1 MVSTWLSHCTLE
13 QRTLKVD
20 LRSLAKLRKLEG
32 KALWL
37 LFMIP
42 KSVRDLRLIQ
52 AMCL

>member
-1 MVSTWLSHCTLE
+1 MASSWLSHCTLE

-20 LRSLAKLRKLEG
+20 LHSLAKVRKLEG

-42 KSVRDLRLIQ
+42 KSVRDLSLIQ
-52 AMCL
+52 VICS